1 LSNEGAVSAG
11 SSTTAEKNTFNTWA
25 KAVSGGKHP
34 KTEADKWDSDYEV
47 LKTKK
52 MEIDGKKGVEVKC
65 CSIRLS
71 QGNRV
76 YFYRL
81 EKRPR
86 REAPRA
92 FFVIP
97 TPSAKSAASCRA

>member
-1 LSNEGAVSAG
+1 MAWKLSNEGAISAG

-76 YFYRL
+76 YFYQADSA
-81 EKRPR
+81 E
-86 REAPRA
+86 
-92 FFVIP
+92 FVKIVRYGDHKP
-97 TPSAKSAASCRA
+97 PSW